1 MNQLNPYLLFNGD
14 GEKAIRL
21 YEETL
26 GAKTENIMRYG
37 DGPDPKKLP
46 EKDRGLVM
54 HATLHVGNGIIMV
67 SDSGPGQPVTTGNNV
82 QVVLDFDDK
91 GEMVGKF
98 NALAATGKVR
108 MPLEDTFWGAHF
120 GMLVD
125 AVGVNWMFNYT
136 LKKD

>member
-1 MNQLNPYLLFNGD
+1 MNRLNPYLLFNGD

-21 YEETL
+21 YEEAL

-37 DGPDPKKLP
+37 DGPSSEKLA
-46 EKDRGLVM
+46 EKYRNQVM
-54 HATLHVGNGIIMV
+54 HATLHVGDGIIMV
-67 SDSGPGQPVTTGNNV
+67 SDAGPGQPVTAGSNV

-108 MPLEDTFWGAHF
+108 MPLADTFWGAHF
-120 GMLVD
+120 GMLID

-136 LKKD
+136 IKKD